1 MLKETKKLFSQSAI
15 YSFGNILSKIVAFL
29 LIPLYARKLLPEEYG
44 ILKEE
49 RFLDIEIDRLKPN
62 PLQPRTR
69 WDPESLEELAQSIQE
84 TGILQ
89 PVVVVPDG
97 ENYTIIVGERRWRAA
112 KKIGL
117 QTIPVLIRN
126 LTETQ
131 QHEAMLIENLQRE
144 DLNPIEIAKAYQKMI
159 EDFSYAQEDVAK
171 KVGKDRTSVANT
183 LRLLKLPD
191 KIQELITEGKLSM
204 GHARALIPVEEPERL
219 LSMAQRI
226 VKEGFSVREVEKLV
240 RRLQS
245 STEKPPKAPMDPD
258 LIIFQE
264 ELIKLLGT
272 KVVLSGDQ
280 NKGVLK
286 IFYYTLDD
294 LNRIYEKIKG
304 VSP

>member
-1 MLKETKKLFSQSAI
+1 MTKKAL
-15 YSFGNILSKIVAFL
+15 GKGLKAF
-29 LIPLYARKLLPEEYG
+29 LPEEYG

-49 RFLDIEIDRLKPN
+49 RFLDIAIDRLKPN
-62 PLQPRTR
+62 PLQPRKK
-69 WDPESLEELAQSIQE
+69 WGPESLAELAQSIRE

-89 PVVVVPDG
+89 PVVVVPDE

-117 QTIPVLIRN
+117 QTIPVLVRN
-126 LTETQ
+126 LTEAQ

-144 DLNPIEIAKAYQKMI
+144 DLNPIEISKAYQKMI
-159 EDFSYAQEDVAK
+159 QDFSYTQEDVAK
-171 KVGKDRTSVANT
+171 KVGKDRASVANT
-183 LRLLKLPD
+183 LRLLKLPRE
-191 KIQELITEGKLSM
+191 IQELIQDGKLSM
-204 GHARALIPVEEPERL
+204 GHARALIPVESPERQQ
-219 LSMAQRI
+219 SMAKQI
-226 VKEGFSVREVEKLV
+226 VKDNLSVREVEKWV

-245 STEKPPKAPMDPD
+245 PTEKPPKAPMDPD
-258 LIIFQE
+258 LLIFQE
-264 ELIKLLGT
+264 ELLKLLGT

-304 VSP
+304 VNT

>member
-1 MLKETKKLFSQSAI
+1 MTKKAL
-15 YSFGNILSKIVAFL
+15 GKGLKAF
-29 LIPLYARKLLPEEYG
+29 LPEEYG

-49 RFLDIEIDRLKPN
+49 RFLDIAIDRLKPN
-62 PLQPRTR
+62 PLQPRKK
-69 WDPESLEELAQSIQE
+69 WDPESLEELAQSIRE

-89 PVVVVPDG
+89 PIVVVPEEDS
-97 ENYTIIVGERRWRAA
+97 YTIIIGERRWRAA

-117 QTIPVLIRN
+117 QTIPVIVRN
-126 LTETQ
+126 LTEAQ

-144 DLNPIEIAKAYQKMI
+144 DLNSLEIATAYQKMI
-159 EDFSYAQEDVAK
+159 QEFSYTQEDVAK
-171 KVGKDRTSVANT
+171 KVGKDRTSIANY

-191 KIQELITEGKLSM
+191 EVQELIADGKLSM
-204 GHARALIPVEEPERL
+204 GHARALIPIENPEHQR
-219 LSMAQRI
+219 SMALRI
-226 VKEGFSVREVEKLV
+226 VKDSLSVREVEKWV

-245 STEKPPKAPMDPD
+245 PSEKPPTAPMDPD
-258 LIIFQE
+258 LFIFQE

-272 KVVLSGDQ
+272 KVVISGDQ

-304 VSP
+304 VNA

>member
-1 MLKETKKLFSQSAI
+1 MTKKAL
-15 YSFGNILSKIVAFL
+15 GKGLKAF
-29 LIPLYARKLLPEEYG
+29 LPEEFG

-49 RFLDIEIDRLKPN
+49 RFLDIAIDKLKPN
-62 PLQPRTR
+62 PLQPRKK

-89 PVVVVPDG
+89 PIVVVPDR
-97 ENYTIIVGERRWRAA
+97 ENYTIIIGERRWRAA

-117 QTIPVLIRN
+117 RTIPVLIRN
-126 LTETQ
+126 LTEAQ

-144 DLNPIEIAKAYQKMI
+144 DLNPIEIAKAYQKMTQ
-159 EDFSYAQEDVAK
+159 DFNYTQENVAK
-171 KVGKDRTSVANT
+171 KVGKDRASVANT
-183 LRLLKLPD
+183 LRLLKLPNE
-191 KIQELITEGKLSM
+191 IQEMIADGKLSM
-204 GHARALIPVEEPERL
+204 GHARALIPVEDSMRQK
-219 LSMAQRI
+219 SMALRI
-226 VKEGFSVREVEKLV
+226 VKDSLSVREVEKWV

-245 STEKPPKAPMDPD
+245 PSEKPSKSLMDPD
-258 LIIFQE
+258 LLIFQE
-264 ELIKLLGT
+264 ELLKLLGT

-304 VSP
+304 VNA

>member
-1 MLKETKKLFSQSAI
+1 MTKKAL
-15 YSFGNILSKIVAFL
+15 GKGLKAF
-29 LIPLYARKLLPEEYG
+29 LPEEYG

-49 RFLDIEIDRLKPN
+49 RFLDIAIDRLKPN
-62 PLQPRTR
+62 PLQPRKKCN
-69 WDPESLEELAQSIQE
+69 PESLAELAQSIRE

-89 PVVVVPDG
+89 PVVVVPDE
-97 ENYTIIVGERRWRAA
+97 ENYKIIVGERRWRAA

-126 LTETQ
+126 LTEAQ

-144 DLNPIEIAKAYQKMI
+144 DLNPIEIANAYQKMTQ
-159 EDFSYAQEDVAK
+159 DFSYTQEDVAK
-171 KVGKDRTSVANT
+171 KVGKDRASVANT

-191 KIQELITEGKLSM
+191 EIQELIQDGKLSM
-204 GHARALIPVEEPERL
+204 GHARALIPVENPERQQ
-219 LSMAQRI
+219 SMAKQI
-226 VKEGFSVREVEKLV
+226 VKDNLSVREVEKWV

-245 STEKPPKAPMDPD
+245 PTEKPPKAPIDPD
-258 LIIFQE
+258 LLIFQE
-264 ELIKLLGT
+264 ELLKLLGT

-280 NKGVLK
+280 NKGILK

-304 VSP
+304 VNT

>member
-1 MLKETKKLFSQSAI
+1 MTKKAL
-15 YSFGNILSKIVAFL
+15 GKGLKAF
-29 LIPLYARKLLPEEYG
+29 LPEEYG

-49 RFLDIEIDRLKPN
+49 RFLDIAIDRLKPN
-62 PLQPRTR
+62 PLQPRKK
-69 WDPESLEELAQSIQE
+69 WNPESLAELAQSIRE

-89 PVVVVPDG
+89 PVVVVPDE
-97 ENYTIIVGERRWRAA
+97 ENYKIIVGERRWRAA

-126 LTETQ
+126 LTEAQ

-144 DLNPIEIAKAYQKMI
+144 DLNPIEIAKAYQKMTQ
-159 EDFSYAQEDVAK
+159 DFSYTQEDVAK

-191 KIQELITEGKLSM
+191 EIQELIQDGKLSM
-204 GHARALIPVEEPERL
+204 GHARALIPVENPERQQ
-219 LSMAQRI
+219 SMAKQI
-226 VKEGFSVREVEKLV
+226 VKDNLSVREVEKWV
-240 RRLQS
+240 RRLQAP
-245 STEKPPKAPMDPD
+245 TEKPPKAPIDPD
-258 LIIFQE
+258 LLIFQE
-264 ELIKLLGT
+264 ELLKLLGT

-280 NKGVLK
+280 NKGILK

-304 VSP
+304 VNT

>member
-1 MLKETKKLFSQSAI
+1 MTKKAL
-15 YSFGNILSKIVAFL
+15 GKGLKAF
-29 LIPLYARKLLPEEYG
+29 LPEEYG

-49 RFLDIEIDRLKPN
+49 RFLDIAIDRLKAN
-62 PLQPRTR
+62 PLQPRKK
-69 WDPESLEELAQSIQE
+69 WDPESLAELAQSIRE

-89 PVVVVPDG
+89 PVVVVPDE

-126 LTETQ
+126 LTEAQ

-144 DLNPIEIAKAYQKMI
+144 DLNPIEISKAYQKMI
-159 EDFSYAQEDVAK
+159 QDFSYTQEDVAK
-171 KVGKDRTSVANT
+171 KVGKDRASVANT
-183 LRLLKLPD
+183 LRLLKLPRE
-191 KIQELITEGKLSM
+191 IQELIQDGKLSM
-204 GHARALIPVEEPERL
+204 GHARALIPVESPERQQ
-219 LSMAQRI
+219 SMAKQI
-226 VKEGFSVREVEKLV
+226 VKDNLSVREVEKWV

-245 STEKPPKAPMDPD
+245 PTEKPPKAPMDPD
-258 LIIFQE
+258 LLIFQE
-264 ELIKLLGT
+264 ELLKLLGT

-304 VSP
+304 VNT

>member
-1 MLKETKKLFSQSAI
+1 MTKKAL
-15 YSFGNILSKIVAFL
+15 GKGLKAF
-29 LIPLYARKLLPEEYG
+29 LPEEYG

-49 RFLDIEIDRLKPN
+49 RFLDIAIDRLKPN
-62 PLQPRTR
+62 PHQPRKK
-69 WDPESLEELAQSIQE
+69 WDPKALEELARSIQE

-89 PVVVVPDG
+89 PIVVVPDE

-126 LTETQ
+126 LTEAQ

-144 DLNPIEIAKAYQKMI
+144 DLNPIEIAKAYQKMTQN
-159 EDFSYAQEDVAK
+159 FSYTQEDVAK
-171 KVGKDRTSVANT
+171 KVGKDRASVANT
-183 LRLLKLPD
+183 LRLLKLPAE
-191 KIQELITEGKLSM
+191 IQELIQEGKLSM
-204 GHARALIPVEEPERL
+204 GHARALIPVEDPERQR
-219 LSMAQRI
+219 SMAKRI
-226 VKEGFSVREVEKLV
+226 VKDNLSVRGVEKWV
-240 RRLQS
+240 RRLQAP
-245 STEKPPKAPMDPD
+245 TEKLPKAPMDPD
-258 LIIFQE
+258 LLIFQE
-264 ELIKLLGT
+264 ELLMLLGT

-304 VSP
+304 VNT